1 MKRLALAALLL
12 ASPACARPPLGQ
24 ELPKAA
30 TPLVTTPVH
39 TTFWA
44 QRLTGLLPTR
54 DGTMLRYSVLLPKG
68 RGPFPVILNYSGYDP
83 GAIGGAAY
91 LADDTAMSVNLD
103 RTLVEQG
110 YAVVGVNARGTGCSD
125 GVFDFLG
132 PTYGQDGFDI
142 VEWVATQSW
151 SNGAVGMANWSWA
164 GMSQLATASER
175 PAHLRAIAP
184 GMALGDARLDSWAPG
199 GVPAPRFV
207 AGWWDY
213 LHSRW
218 ASVET
223 SATAERDDAC
233 LGRLKR
239 NRISAE
245 PNRLS
250 NMILR
255 HPLRD
260 AWVEQRNLAA
270 RTNRIAVPVLSME
283 AFQDEAVTS
292 RQGHYHDSLDPEQL
306 WLLQTNG
313 GHDLYESTLY
323 RALLLAFFDHFV
335 RGKANGF
342 EKEPHVRVWMEASSQ
357 GEGHTRQESVLPR
370 FELTFPRYPA
380 PIRPVEFALDT
391 GRRLSANGASSG
403 VPDSFSYPVPGP
415 SVSAEEGPE
424 RWGTLPPDWRDGSL
438 AYTSD
443 ELGHPLIAYGT
454 ASADLWLSS
463 TTTDADIQVTLTE
476 LRPDGQEMFLQR
488 GWLRLSNR
496 KLDSSRS
503 SNLRPVLVDR
513 PESIETLTPIMP
525 VLARVEIN
533 KFAHAFRAGSRLRL
547 WVETPGDWGGYGF
560 AYNPQPARI
569 SLWHD
574 AAHPSRLVIG
584 TVDSP
589 TLPIPP
595 APCGSVL
602 GQPCRPDP
610 LASSVQKDLTR

>member
-1 MKRLALAALLL
+1 MKGLALAALLL
-12 ASPACARPPLGQ
+12 ASSASAAPPPSL
-24 ELPKAA
+24 ELPQAA
-30 TPLVTTPVH
+30 TPPVTTPVH
-39 TTFWA
+39 AVFWA
-44 QRLTGLLPTR
+44 QRVTGLLPTR

-68 RGPFPVILNYSGYDP
+68 RGPFPVIVNYSGYDP
-83 GAIGGAAY
+83 GAIGGPAY

-103 RTLVEQG
+103 RTLVEHG
-110 YAVVGVNARGTGCSD
+110 YAVIGVNARGTGCSE
-125 GVFDFLG
+125 GMFDFLG
-132 PTYGQDGFDI
+132 PAYGQDGFDI
-142 VEWVATQSW
+142 AEWIAAQTW

-175 PAHLRAIAP
+175 PPHLKAIAP

-218 ASVET
+218 ASVEA

-233 LGRLKR
+233 LGRLER

-245 PNRLS
+245 PDRLS

-260 AWVEQRNLAA
+260 AWTEQRNLAA
-270 RTNRIAVPVLSME
+270 RTGRIAVPVLSME

-292 RQGHYHDSLDPEQL
+292 RQGHYHDTLDPEQL

-313 GHDLYESTLY
+313 GHDLYEST
-323 RALLLAFFDHFV
+323 RFREILLAFFDRFV

-342 EKEPHVRVWMEASSQ
+342 EKEPHVRVWMEATSQ
-357 GEGHTRQESVLPR
+357 GEGHARQEAVLPR
-370 FELTFPRYPA
+370 FEITSTSYPTPVR
-380 PIRPVEFALDT
+380 PITFAL
-391 GRRLSANGASSG
+391 GSGSRLSANDVPSG
-403 VPDSFSYPVPGP
+403 GQDSFAYPVPGP
-415 SVSAEEGPE
+415 AVSAEEGPE
-424 RWGTLPPDWRDGSL
+424 RWGPLARDWRDGSL

-443 ELGHPLIAYGT
+443 ELGHSLIAYGT

-463 TTTDADIQVTLTE
+463 TTTDADIQVTLTD
-476 LRPDGQEMFLQR
+476 LRPDGQEMFVQR

-496 KLDSSRS
+496 ALHTSRS
-503 SNLRPVLVDR
+503 SILRPILADR
-513 PESIETLTPIMP
+513 PETIEALNPDQP

-533 KFAHAFRAGSRLRL
+533 KFAHAFRTGSRLRL
-547 WVETPGDWGGYGF
+547 WIETPGNWGGYGF
-560 AYNPQPARI
+560 AHNPQPGRI

-584 TVDSP
+584 TVDRA
-589 TLPIPP
+589 TLPTRP

-610 LASSVQKDLTR
+610 LAPSAPKEFTP